1 MNREEFLAA
10 LEQDLADVS
19 AEERSEALKF
29 YSEFLDE
36 AGPERE
42 AEVIAE
48 LGEPH
53 RVANIIRANMGLE
66 GIAGVHAQPAEDAE
80 KSQPRPEAADEGA
93 SAAPRPELTLDGP
106 DWTGTQQAQ
115 ETAGQAG
122 WETADGAA
130 SRDRDSAAYT
140 GAAGSGHTYSG
151 PAYTGYPGNQASHRS
166 DNRILWIILL
176 VVTFPIWIGL
186 AGGLLGLVFG
196 LAGALLGIAGAGIG
210 VICSGVFHAI
220 GALVSL
226 AGNPVGAM
234 VDLGFGLIRVAVG
247 VLMTGL
253 GVWLIAKA
261 VPFAVRL
268 VSRIARAIERK
279 VGH

>member
-42 AEVIAE
+42 ADVIAE

-66 GIAGVHAQPAEDAE
+66 GIAGVRARPAAEAEGPQPQPKDSGE
-80 KSQPRPEAADEGA
+80 KEP
-93 SAAPRPELTLDGP
+93 AAPRPELTLDGP
-106 DWTGTQQAQ
+106 DWAGTRQAQ
-115 ETAGQAG
+115 DTAGEAGRETAG
-122 WETADGAA
+122 GAA
-130 SRDRDSAAYT
+130 SRGPGGPAYT
-140 GAAGSGHTYSG
+140 GAAGSGHAYSG
-151 PAYTGYPGNQASHRS
+151 PAYTGYPGNQASRRS
-166 DNRILWIILL
+166 DNRVLWIILL

-186 AGGLLGLVFG
+186 AGGLLAMVFG
-196 LAGALLGIAGAGIG
+196 LAGALLGIAGAGVG
-210 VICSGVFHAI
+210 VICSGVFHAVR
-220 GALVSL
+220 ALVSL
-226 AGNPVGAM
+226 VGNPFGAM

-247 VLMTGL
+247 CLMTGL
-253 GVWLIAKA
+253 GIWLIAKA

-268 VSRIARAIERK
+268 VSRIVRAIERK